1 MTYPL
6 MIHGNTERSPSPRQS
21 ATEASIA
28 PDAPTVDESAA
39 DAPQRSLLTYP
50 MTWRILGWWSVGY
63 GLVTWLVEWIASG
76 WNQGHERMPFL
87 SGMNRLVYAIVWAGA
102 IVAAIVLTEWRPVT
116 RFHQPGR
123 IALHLVATLVM
134 TVLWAVVA
142 YYICL
147 LVVPGWKPLGPG
159 TMLASTA
166 KSVLFGYILVTI
178 LVHIVAELRMH
189 RHLEIKALRQE
200 QLAAQAQ
207 LHVLKMEMQP
217 HFLFNALHSISSLIQ
232 SDPDAANEV
241 LVGLSDMLR
250 HSMETARVQQV
261 TLREEID
268 SLRLYTHIERVRFG
282 ERLNITWAIAED
294 TLNSAVPH
302 MLLQPL
308 VENAIRHGI
317 ETCSTAGRIDIA
329 AERRGDLLWITIS
342 DDGPGPDGPQRR
354 AGGGRG
360 LVNTR
365 ARLKELYAE
374 RHSLT
379 LVSGAEGGSVV
390 TISLPFAPM
399 TGQGTST
406 SRAS

>member
-6 MIHGNTERSPSPRQS
+6 MIHGTTERSPSPRRS
-21 ATEASIA
+21 ATEATA
-28 PDAPTVDESAA
+28 PEVTDAGESAA
-39 DAPQRSLLTYP
+39 DGPQRSLLTYP

-63 GLVTWLVEWIASG
+63 GSVTWLVEWIASG
-76 WNQGHERMPFL
+76 WDQGHARMPFL

-116 RFHQPGR
+116 RFRQPGR
-123 IALHLVATLVM
+123 IALHVAATLVM

-147 LVVPGWKPLGPG
+147 LVVPGWKPLGAG

-178 LVHIVAELRMH
+178 LVHIVAELRVH
-189 RHLEIKALRQE
+189 RHMEIRSLRQE
-200 QLAAQAQ
+200 RLAAQAQ

-232 SDPDAANEV
+232 SDPEAANEV

-250 HSMETARVQQV
+250 HSMETSRVQQV
-261 TLREEID
+261 SLREELD
-268 SLRLYTHIERVRFG
+268 SLRLYTRIERVRFG
-282 ERLNITWAIAED
+282 DRLNINWAIGED
-294 TLNSAVPH
+294 TLISAVPH

-317 ETCSTAGRIDIA
+317 ETSSTAGRIDIA
-329 AERRGDLLWITIS
+329 AERRDDLVWITIS
-342 DDGPGPDGPQRR
+342 DDGPGVDGRQRS

-365 ARLKELYAE
+365 ARLKELYAD
-374 RHSLT
+374 RQSLT
-379 LVSGAEGGSVV
+379 LVSGEEGGTTV
-390 TISLPFAPM
+390 TISLPFAPIAAHGSRE
-399 TGQGTST
+399 TLTS
-406 SRAS
+406 